1 MPPPPAEAEATGST
15 EQKVATQQTRAKPR
29 MYMYVLASVPLLLA
43 LLVYQAP
50 FIIDEYAAY
59 YGYGQVPTY
68 ELPPGVIDAFRMY
81 DQDGDGFLDPYE
93 FAPLGLRVREQVR
106 PISVC
111 GCVLEKRE
119 KRVLQIEIASFH
131 DK

>member
-1 MPPPPAEAEATGST
+1 
-15 EQKVATQQTRAKPR
+15 
-29 MYMYVLASVPLLLA
+29 MYVLASIPLLLA

-59 YGYGQVPTY
+59 YGYGQVPIY
-68 ELPPGVIDAFRMY
+68 ELPPGVMDAFRMY

-111 GCVLEKRE
+111 GCVHEKRE
-119 KRVLQIEIASFH
+119 KRVLQI
-131 DK
+131 